1 KRWRW
6 EISMVTAMWMWRSRR
21 FFFGGQI
28 QIFRGNGDGTFA
40 SGQLL
45 QTGGGIPTWMS
56 AIDINR
62 DGHLDLIVASEFP
75 DDFSVFLGDGRG
87 NFTLK
92 SNFVP
97 GAAPQQ
103 VAVADFNG
111 DGRLDLAV
119 ANANS
124 TNVTLWFGIGDGSF

>member
-1 KRWRW
+1 
-6 EISMVTAMWMWRSRR
+6 
-21 FFFGGQI
+21 
-28 QIFRGNGDGTFA
+28 
-40 SGQLL
+40 
-45 QTGGGIPTWMS
+45 MS

-75 DDFSVFLGDGRG
+75 DDISVFLGDGRG